1 MTQERITPNVSTR
14 PGFYSHLEDHPPCTD
29 QGPRIAPDPSPLK
42 RDPANGST
50 HRSQRWQEE
59 RRRALEYV
67 LKKLSA
73 SEAINKGHIE
83 EYLRDQYRRH
93 LSPSSFRNS
102 LYSIVS
108 FLSFVKRSGKS
119 DLEEITRSD
128 LEGWIEHEQDRGLKP
143 LTVELRLRLIKA
155 FFRYLIERDVI
166 RPDVLSKRMRIKVP
180 DPLPRAMDP
189 DDVARLVSVI
199 EPVRD
204 RAMILVL
211 LRTGMRVGELLN
223 TLVEDVN
230 FNERRIE
237 IYEASKN
244 RVGRVVYL
252 SDDALGALKA
262 WFKKRQAHKP
272 YVFYSKSRPNIAYPA
287 VRRIFMK
294 YLERAELSNKG
305 YTLHCLRHTCAS
317 ELLNA
322 GMGLECVQQLLGHS
336 CIEITRRYAR
346 LTDKTR
352 EQEYFRAMK
361 IIEKG
366 EIDGHYQLD
375 SELQAFSEK
384 TKLLPSH
391 DQELHEHP

>member
-1 MTQERITPNVSTR
+1 
-14 PGFYSHLEDHPPCTD
+14 
-29 QGPRIAPDPSPLK
+29 
-42 RDPANGST
+42 
-50 HRSQRWQEE
+50 
-59 RRRALEYV
+59 
-67 LKKLSA
+67 
-73 SEAINKGHIE
+73 
-83 EYLRDQYRRH
+83 
-93 LSPSSFRNS
+93 
-102 LYSIVS
+102 
-108 FLSFVKRSGKS
+108 
-119 DLEEITRSD
+119 
-128 LEGWIEHEQDRGLKP
+128 
-143 LTVELRLRLIKA
+143 
-155 FFRYLIERDVI
+155 
-166 RPDVLSKRMRIKVP
+166 
-180 DPLPRAMDP
+180 
-189 DDVARLVSVI
+189 
-199 EPVRD
+199 
-204 RAMILVL
+204 
-211 LRTGMRVGELLN
+211 
-223 TLVEDVN
+223 
-230 FNERRIE
+230 
-237 IYEASKN
+237 
-244 RVGRVVYL
+244 VYL